1 MVDILITCRQRG
13 QADEPHKSTAI
24 QLAKLSGFSVI
35 ATTAREENRALVASL
50 GATHIFPRGTSAQEI
65 RSAIGPIKLGFDVVS
80 TPETQA
86 FSLEVLDK
94 ADDTTLIIVTH
105 PTEATKNNAAP
116 INVRLIIGVSART
129 KDVSVPFWA
138 TVERWLVDGV
148 RYSPEEGYIFL
159 TDEYLCGSPS
169 NRVVLR

>member
-1 MVDILITCRQRG
+1 
-13 QADEPHKSTAI
+13 
-24 QLAKLSGFSVI
+24 
-35 ATTAREENRALVASL
+35 LVASL
-50 GATHIFPRGTSAQEI
+50 GATHIFPRGASAQDI
-65 RSAIGPIKLGFDVVS
+65 KSKIGAIKLGFDVIS

-116 INVRLIIGVSART
+116 IKVRLIIGVSART

-138 TVERWLVDGV
+138 TVERWLANGV
-148 RYSPEEGYIFL
+148 SYSPNEDIF
-159 TDEYLCGSPS
+159 S
-169 NRVVLR
+169 